1 MLAYIPYMDCMGT
14 IKKNTFFLKLSP
26 WSQQFSNSQSRGFSH
41 SQAKTDF
48 LILSEPLV
56 YEPGR
61 YSEAVVDRIGRWSN
75 RFCKGFLCCFY
86 LWFTK
91 SYEKSPS

>member
-1 MLAYIPYMDCMGT
+1 MFFFTLTMIPT
-14 IKKNTFFLKLSP
+14 IH
-26 WSQQFSNSQSRGFSH
+26 QQPVQRFSH

-61 YSEAVVDRIGRWSN
+61 YSEAVVDRIGRRGN

-86 LWFTK
+86 LWYTK